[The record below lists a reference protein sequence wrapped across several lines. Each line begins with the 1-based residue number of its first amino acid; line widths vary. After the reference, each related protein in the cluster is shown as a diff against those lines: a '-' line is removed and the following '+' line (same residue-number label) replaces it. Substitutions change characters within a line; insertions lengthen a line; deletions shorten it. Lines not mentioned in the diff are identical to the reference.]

1 MNTTFLR
8 SACQFCIKNLGQRQ
22 KGTSS
27 HKWMQRQHKDP
38 YVKRAREENWRC
50 RSAFKLLEIDDK
62 HKLFTPGQLVID
74 IGAAPGSWT
83 QVACRR
89 INASGSGKSKGNRIC
104 CFIINDLY
112 WRPSYIA
119 PRLRIPM
126 QSFHPTFIML
136 LTWMHVQMFMS
147 DPFQSYNSNPIVSY
161 FLHAKKCFTVVTGWK
176 RYSIIKW

>member
-89 INASGSGKSKGNRIC
+89 INASGSGKSKGNGIC
-104 CFIINDLY
+104 CFIMNDLY
-112 WRPSYIA
+112 WRPSYRTKISHSHA
-119 PRLRIPM
+119 IIP
-126 QSFHPTFIML
+126 SHFH
-136 LTWMHVQMFMS
+136 HVTNMNACA
-147 DPFQSYNSNPIVSY
+147 DVYVWP
-161 FLHAKKCFTVVTGWK
+161 L
-176 RYSIIKW
+176 SIIQL

>member
-8 SACQFCIKNLGQRQ
+8 SACQFCIQNLGQRQ

-27 HKWMQRQHKDP
+27 HKWLQRQHKDP

-50 RSAFKLLEIDDK
+50 RSAFKLLEIDGK

-89 INASGSGKSKGNRIC
+89 TNAAGSGKAEGNRIC
-104 CFIINDLY
+104 CSIMNDSY
-112 WRPSYIA
+112 WRPIKTSDSQTFSFQPSYI
-119 PRLRIPM
+119 
-126 QSFHPTFIML
+126 ML
-136 LTWMHVQMFMS
+136 HVCMCRCLCLTS
-147 DPFQSYNSNPIVSY
+147 LPS
-161 FLHAKKCFTVVTGWK
+161 CVVFFAC
-176 RYSIIKW
+176 